1 MSKHKGGCHCGAV
14 KFWTDLDPMIVNQC
28 NCNRC
33 RKLYGTVNCAAFY
46 HEAEVTFDGTMASY
60 EFTGGS
66 GMPVKSHFC
75 VNCGTRVFGEAE
87 AFPELVFIMI
97 GAFEN
102 SRLFKPRFEIFN
114 NYRLDWLTHN
124 GSIEESFDEHAV
136 EERIGAMLESLND
149 R

>member
-1 MSKHKGGCHCGAV
+1 MLYVGLCI
-14 KFWTDLDPMIVNQC
+14 KFLSSILFSMRDLKITLSD
-28 NCNRC
+28 
-33 RKLYGTVNCAAFY
+33 
-46 HEAEVTFDGTMASY
+46 DGTMASY